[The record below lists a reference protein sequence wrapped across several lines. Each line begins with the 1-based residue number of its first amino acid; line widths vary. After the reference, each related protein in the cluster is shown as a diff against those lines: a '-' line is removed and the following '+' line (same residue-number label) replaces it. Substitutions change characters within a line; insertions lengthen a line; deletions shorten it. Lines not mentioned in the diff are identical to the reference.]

1 MKYIAHRG
9 NIAGKNTE
17 KENSP
22 SYVKIAMS
30 LGYDVEVDVWSL
42 EGKLFLGHD
51 YPKYPIQIDFLE
63 NDKIWSHVKNIE
75 ALQILLPNKK
85 VHCFWHQND
94 DYTITSKNIIW
105 AYPGKK
111 AKGKSVMVHLDDS
124 KPLDTK
130 GFEWICT
137 DNIVLFNK

>member
-9 NIAGKNTE
+9 NIEGKNPE

-22 SYVKIAMS
+22 SYVETAMS
-30 LGYDVEVDVWSL
+30 LGYDVEVDVWAI

-51 YPKYPIQIDFLE
+51 YPKYPIKIKFLE
-63 NDKIWSHVKNIE
+63 NNKIWSHAKNIE
-75 ALQILLPNKK
+75 ALQILLSNNK

-124 KPLDTK
+124 KTLDVE
-130 GFEWICT
+130 GFEWICS
-137 DNIVLFNK
+137 DNIKLFKK